1 MREANVRPPAP
12 KPTMWGRLGQTLD
25 RAVFVVAPAAGA
37 KRMAARS
44 RQRML
49 DTYTR
54 RLEEKLG
61 HPAARSTPSRD
72 NRWFGSRLTID
83 QQLEQDRETL
93 QRRSVEMIQANPHAS
108 GAIEG
113 RVSHEIGVGLA
124 CRPRVSVED
133 GFDEEQAEQINSR
146 LKRVCKRWSRHGV
159 DRRRRLSLSAV
170 QRLVCRTYASY
181 GEAIVLF
188 RDAPYEGPIGLTVE
202 VINPMRLETPPE
214 HRNDPNVSMGIRYHA
229 TTDQIVGYYIRKVS
243 RKHLAPLEYEFVP
256 RHNRAGQVQIVH
268 VFEELF
274 PGQSRGL
281 PWLTSSMAF
290 LKDLDDFHEAELITK
305 QVETCFSLIFQ
316 GGSRSPDPFSIAE
329 GNSTENT
336 GDRLSN
342 RLEDLVPGTIHY
354 ADDGEE
360 VKVVDPTRP
369 GSTFVPFVEQS
380 LRAAASA
387 LNYPY
392 ELLAKNFFRTTYS
405 SGRLAMLDGQLGF
418 RMRAQ
423 VLIDQ
428 FLVPMW
434 IRVVDDAFFYGH
446 MEGLAS
452 RVDYLADR
460 QRFEDHSWGGKSFGA
475 VDPEKE
481 AKANEVALETGQK
494 TLSEVHASEDKDWSD
509 VMDQRDA
516 ELRKEI
522 KQRLEREKYEADLRE
537 QLGLP
542 DPNELDPDEESGQEN
557 ETPANEPAGA
567 AS

>member
-1 MREANVRPPAP
+1 MREANVRNPPPRPNA
-12 KPTMWGRLGQTLD
+12 WNRFGEVLD
-25 RAVFVVAPAAGA
+25 RAVFVVAPSAGA

-49 DTYTR
+49 DTYSR
-54 RLEEKLG
+54 RLEDKLG

-72 NRWFGSRLTID
+72 HRWFGSRLTID
-83 QQLEQDRETL
+83 QQIQEDRVEL
-93 QRRSVEMIQANPHAS
+93 QQRAVEMVQANPHAA

-113 RVSHEIGVGLA
+113 RVSHEVGVGLA
-124 CRPRVSVED
+124 VRPRVSIED
-133 GFDEEQAEQINSR
+133 GFTEERAEQINSR
-146 LKRVCKRWSRHGV
+146 LKRVCKQWSRHGV
-159 DRRRRLSLSAV
+159 DRRRRLSLSSV
-170 QRLVCRTYASY
+170 QRLIGRTYATY
-181 GEAIVLF
+181 GEAVVLF
-188 RDAPYEGPIGLTVE
+188 RDAPYSGPIGLTVE
-202 VINPMRLETPPE
+202 VVNPMRMETPPE
-214 HRNDPNVSMGIRYHA
+214 HQNDENVSMGVRYHP

-243 RKHLAPLEYEFVP
+243 RKNLAPVEYEFVP
-256 RHNRAGQVQIVH
+256 RYNRAGQIQVVH

-281 PWLTSSMAF
+281 PWLTAAMAF

-316 GGSRSPDPFSIAE
+316 GGGRSPDPFNIAE
-329 GNSTENT
+329 GNSAETTN
-336 GDRLSN
+336 DRLSN

-354 ADDGEE
+354 ADEGEE

-369 GSTFVPFVEQS
+369 GSTFAPFVEQT
-380 LRAAASA
+380 LRAGAAA

-428 FLVPMW
+428 AMSPMW

-452 RVDYLADR
+452 RVEYLADR
-460 QRFEDHSWGGKSFGA
+460 GRFEEHSWGGKSFGA

-481 AKANEVALETGQK
+481 AKANSHAVETGQK
-494 TLSEVHASEDKDWSD
+494 TLSEVHAADDKDWSD

-516 ELRKEI
+516 ELRKDI
-522 KQRLEREKYEADLRE
+522 RLRLEREKFESELRSSM
-537 QLGLP
+537 GLP
-542 DPNELDPDEESGQEN
+542 DPNDSDEDDEDQDER
-557 ETPANEPAGA
+557 EPANQTSGVA
-567 AS
+567 A